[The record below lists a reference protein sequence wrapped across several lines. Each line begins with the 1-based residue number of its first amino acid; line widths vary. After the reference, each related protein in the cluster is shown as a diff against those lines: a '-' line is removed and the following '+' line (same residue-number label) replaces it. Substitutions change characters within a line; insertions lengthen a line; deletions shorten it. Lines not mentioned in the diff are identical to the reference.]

1 MIIESPTQGTALL
14 STSQRSQRMCS
25 ATKTTMRNAYSS
37 DPLHLAMPNAMLW

>member
-1 MIIESPTQGTALL
+1 MQGTASP
-14 STSQRSQRMCS
+14 STTGSERGTRS